1 MILFFDQIID
11 RPNNKSINIQ
21 LYKIELSQ
29 NLSGKIIQKNIII
42 IYNSYNIKYDKILDF
57 YRFFKKSD
65 SLQIF
70 STPMFKENKLKEI
83 DKHNIELLIV
93 MKKLKEILIFLLMQ
107 KF

>member
-70 STPMFKENKLKEI
+70 STPMLNPPSIQFFKEFFGLNPKSI
-83 DKHNIELLIV
+83 Q
-93 MKKLKEILIFLLMQ
+93 F
-107 KF
+107 

>member
-70 STPMFKENKLKEI
+70 STPTAFP
-83 DKHNIELLIV
+83 LLLQ
-93 MKKLKEILIFLLMQ
+93 KSPLLL
-107 KF
+107 

>member
-65 SLQIF
+65 SLPRFIRGERAEKRYF
-70 STPMFKENKLKEI
+70 FR
-83 DKHNIELLIV
+83 
-93 MKKLKEILIFLLMQ
+93 
-107 KF
+107 

>member
-70 STPMFKENKLKEI
+70 ST
-83 DKHNIELLIV
+83 IEFFTRTFPRFYSQKVLHS
-93 MKKLKEILIFLLMQ
+93 KYSHFLEKSLS
-107 KF
+107 KS